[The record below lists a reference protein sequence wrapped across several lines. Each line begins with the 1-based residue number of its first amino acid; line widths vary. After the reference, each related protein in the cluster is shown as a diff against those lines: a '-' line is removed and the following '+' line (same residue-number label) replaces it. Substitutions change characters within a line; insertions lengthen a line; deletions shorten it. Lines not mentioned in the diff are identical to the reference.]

1 MNSKETVKY
10 FYEQIFSKNL
20 MNEIENYV
28 DAKCKLRAGKEI
40 FPIGLDGMKKHIT
53 EVRNT
58 YPDFRIQVINQFF
71 ENEYGESLNEQSLT
85 PTQLL
90 ENMNLMIATNTSTEC
105 QLNYAGVLLFAKRPQ
120 IKLPVFLI
128 KAVAFYGTDITDDQY
143 IDSRDIAGK
152 LSEMFAQA
160 LSFCMMNIRYLQN
173 DQGFNSIGEP
183 EIPKI
188 VF

>member
-28 DAKCKLRAGKEI
+28 DAKCKLRVGKEI

-71 ENEYGESLNEQSLT
+71 ENEYVISEIIAEGTHCGE
-85 PTQLL
+85 
-90 ENMNLMIATNTSTEC
+90 
-105 QLNYAGVLLFAKRPQ
+105 
-120 IKLPVFLI
+120 FLGI
-128 KAVAFYGTDITDDQY
+128 
-143 IDSRDIAGK
+143 
-152 LSEMFAQA
+152 
-160 LSFCMMNIRYLQN
+160 
-173 DQGFNSIGEP
+173 
-183 EIPKI
+183 
-188 VF
+188 